1 MTYVRYRIVLISIL
15 TAFILYLDRICMAEI
30 TKSASFQEDFGL
42 SSDERSRVLGA
53 FFLSYALFQI
63 PAGWLSDRFGARRM
77 LSGYILGWSLFT
89 GLSAFMTT
97 ASGLIWMRMGV
108 GFTQA
113 GAYPTISATIRRWI
127 RIARRGQ
134 ASSFVSFGGRLGGTL
149 APFITV
155 LLLGWL
161 GNWRQTLFL
170 YSGIGVIIAIAYWI
184 VVRDRPAE
192 HPHCSQEEQEHIG
205 QPITPE
211 RRPEVR
217 DILRMLLACCSSIGL
232 WLNSLAQFSINLGWA
247 FLILGLTDYL
257 KAAHEVPDQQAAF
270 LVMCVLAMGM
280 VGQPIGGWATDWSV
294 RHFGLRRGRVLPL
307 VLACAIA
314 GCAYFG
320 CAFIN
325 AAWFPPGYH
334 LWFVVACCG
343 IVSLMTDIGNPSN
356 WAFMQDIGGKN
367 TGVAFGWGNMW
378 GNFGAALNASL
389 IPVLYLW
396 GVGMNW
402 DYGLV
407 FLVCGSAFF
416 VASLSALG
424 MDATR
429 PLQPAADSF
438 PGSIE

>member
-30 TKSASFQEDFGL
+30 TKSASFQADFGL
-42 SSDERSRVLGA
+42 SDTERSKVLGA

-77 LSGYILGWSLFT
+77 LSLYILGWSVFT

-97 ASGLIWMRMGV
+97 AAGLMWMRMGV

-134 ASSFVSFGGRLGGTL
+134 ASSYVSFGGRLGGTL

-161 GNWRQTLFL
+161 GGWRQTLIL
-170 YSGIGVIIAIAYWI
+170 YGAIGVLIAIAYWI
-184 VVRDRPAE
+184 VVRDRPSE
-192 HPHCSQEEQEHIG
+192 HPHCSPEEQEHIG

-211 RRPEVR
+211 QRPEVK
-217 DILRMLLACCSSIGL
+217 DILTMLLSCCMSIGL
-232 WLNSLAQFSINLGWA
+232 WLNSVAQFSINVGWA

-257 KAAHEVPDQQAAF
+257 KVAHDVPDKQAAI

-294 RHFGLRRGRVLPL
+294 KHFGLRKGRVLPL
-307 VLACAIA
+307 TLASAIA
-314 GCAYFG
+314 AGAYFSI
-320 CAFIN
+320 ALIDPL
-325 AAWFPPGYH
+325 WFPSGFH

-378 GNFGAALNASL
+378 GNFGATLNAAMMPGL
-389 IPVLYLW
+389 VLA
-396 GVGMNW
+396 GQEMNW
-402 DYGLV
+402 EYGPV
-407 FLVCGSAFF
+407 FLVCGGAFLL
-416 VASLSALG
+416 ASLASLG
-424 MDATR
+424 MDATK
-429 PLQPAADSF
+429 PLRA
-438 PGSIE
+438 